1 MTCRFSKSF
10 HKSNLYKPHM
20 TYILHYAPDNASLIV
35 RLALLELGL
44 PFKTRLVERR
54 THAQRS
60 PEYLKLNPNGRIPVL
75 ETPKATMFETGA
87 ILLWLADTH
96 NALAPG
102 INTPQ
107 RGTFLKWL
115 FWLSNTLHPTLRML
129 FYPETYLD
137 HGTAEM
143 LDNLRAAQKRSLL
156 NLITLLETTVSRQDK
171 WILNSSPNIFQI
183 YLAVCLRWMAL
194 YPTGH
199 TGWFDLKTWP
209 DLLTLCRNIE
219 TRQSALSASQSE
231 GLGATIISHPTLPNP
246 PEGSPL

>member
-1 MTCRFSKSF
+1 
-10 HKSNLYKPHM
+10 M

-75 ETPKATMFETGA
+75 ETPQATMFETGA

-107 RGTFLKWL
+107 RGTFL
-115 FWLSNTLHPTLRML
+115 
-129 FYPETYLD
+129 
-137 HGTAEM
+137 
-143 LDNLRAAQKRSLL
+143 
-156 NLITLLETTVSRQDK
+156 
-171 WILNSSPNIFQI
+171 
-183 YLAVCLRWMAL
+183 
-194 YPTGH
+194 
-199 TGWFDLKTWP
+199 
-209 DLLTLCRNIE
+209 
-219 TRQSALSASQSE
+219 
-231 GLGATIISHPTLPNP
+231 
-246 PEGSPL
+246 